1 MTEMSKNQVIETF
14 NKHILE
20 FIMDIERVFPN
31 DTDITASRKSLS
43 RTIIM
48 IPKSVIRAFNE
59 HFCMVYSNEIDSGN
73 LDFFIDREKLSRF
86 INLNTEYFSMLETT
100 FGYTGVNVKIP
111 IVKDISK
118 MKIKK
123 MVNFGD
129 DKWVESEVMYEE
141 YLNLLPVKEKE
152 KKLSKSK
159 YVTFLCFHS
168 GKIIESG
175 LCAEFMV
182 EEYNIFLNIIRKSYE
197 YIREALV

>member
-73 LDFFIDREKLSRF
+73 LDFFID
-86 INLNTEYFSMLETT
+86 NDYN
-100 FGYTGVNVKIP
+100 
-111 IVKDISK
+111 SK
-118 MKIKK
+118 H
-123 MVNFGD
+123 G
-129 DKWVESEVMYEE
+129 
-141 YLNLLPVKEKE
+141 
-152 KKLSKSK
+152 
-159 YVTFLCFHS
+159 
-168 GKIIESG
+168 
-175 LCAEFMV
+175 
-182 EEYNIFLNIIRKSYE
+182 NIINNNNMIIKNA
-197 YIREALV
+197 IIIIIITTIITTTIIITTIIITTIIII